1 MEQQG
6 RLTQW
11 NDARGFGF
19 ISPQSK
25 GPRIFVHISQ
35 FQERNRRPCL
45 NELLTYTID
54 HDEQGR
60 LRAKEVRYQQHSQ
73 PETVSK
79 DSFWA
84 AFPIKA
90 ALFILLGL
98 VAIYFRLDGVSISK
112 LFDRS
117 FDKLFDQSFES
128 PTTRVDKAGLNTY
141 QALQSGAQM
150 GGEGLVERVLA
161 DDNDGSRH
169 QRFILRLA
177 SGQTLLIAHN
187 IDIANRIEALRI
199 GDRVQFYGQYE
210 SNPQG
215 GVIHWTHHD
224 PDGNHVAGWLKY
236 NGMVYQ

>member
-19 ISPQSK
+19 ITPLSK

-45 NELLTYTID
+45 NELLTYTIGQ
-54 HDEQGR
+54 DEQGR

-79 DSFWA
+79 HSFWA

-90 ALFILLGL
+90 ALFILIAL
-98 VAIYFRLDGVSISK
+98 VAIYFRLDGVSINKSFAK
-112 LFDRS
+112 LFY
-117 FDKLFDQSFES
+117 QSFES

-141 QALQSGAQM
+141 QAPQNGAQM
-150 GGEGLVERVLA
+150 GGEGLVERVLV

-177 SGQTLLIAHN
+177 SGQTLLISHN
-187 IDIANRIEALRI
+187 INIAPRIEALRI
-199 GDRVQFYGQYE
+199 GDRVAFYGQYE
-210 SNPQG
+210 WNAEG

-224 PDGNHVAGWLKY
+224 PDGQHVSGWLKY
-236 NGMVYQ
+236 KGMVYQ